1 VITILNYLE
10 VREWVHRRCIAENIF
25 AFMNQLTDSSVNI
38 LNSFVK
44 NVDVDG
50 LVLYSYV
57 CNLLVRIQIIEFKEQ
72 LCWSLNATELC

>member
-1 VITILNYLE
+1 
-10 VREWVHRRCIAENIF
+10 
-25 AFMNQLTDSSVNI
+25 MNQLTDSSVNI

>member
-1 VITILNYLE
+1 
-10 VREWVHRRCIAENIF
+10 
-25 AFMNQLTDSSVNI
+25 MNQLADSSVNI

-57 CNLLVRIQIIEFKEQ
+57 CNLLVRIQIIEFKKQ